1 MGKFFLIL
9 IGCLVVKFC
18 WNVYKPRPIQFDRF
32 WTEKELQVYLDE
44 RYLGKDINL
53 LLSDAVKSGVDEV
66 SVYRIKSERDMLS
79 SFRREEIKKYKD
91 IFAYSYMLK
100 YVAFILSKQSMYL
113 FKIYPKVDKEGKIF
127 FIRVNSISVVD

>member
-9 IGCLVVKFC
+9 IGCLVIKFC

-66 SVYRIKSERDMLS
+66 SVYKIKSERDMVNS
-79 SFRREEIKKYKD
+79 YTEEEIQKYKN
-91 IFAYSYMLK
+91 ILEYFYTMK
-100 YVAFILSKQSMYL
+100 YVAFILSKQSMYI
-113 FKIYPKVDKEGKIF
+113 FKIYPTVDKSGKIF
-127 FIRVNSISVVD
+127 SILVNSISVVD